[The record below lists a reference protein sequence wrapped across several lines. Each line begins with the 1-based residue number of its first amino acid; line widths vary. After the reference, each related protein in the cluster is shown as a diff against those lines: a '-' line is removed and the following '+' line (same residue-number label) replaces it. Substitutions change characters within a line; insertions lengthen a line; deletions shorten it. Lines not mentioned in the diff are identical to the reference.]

1 MGRGRG
7 LIGITRKQ
15 QKKSAN
21 RRMAWYELERTIR
34 TVQKRSEMQTKG
46 PLMEKSSIAANRIV
60 LALCACVIGG
70 VLNFL
75 SMSPFYPEMSSD
87 LGVSVSVVG
96 QLVTFMVLLS
106 AILGLVLGP
115 VVDRYGFRRLLV
127 LGVLCV
133 SVNQIGIGLA
143 PGFPVMLGVSLIG
156 GFGDALVFGI
166 AFAVVGTLFA
176 DGERKRAFSLLTG
189 SMSLG
194 AIVGIPLLT
203 LIGSATS
210 WRLALIFCG
219 LAIAV
224 AALFAARVLPGDQK
238 RVENPW
244 NLQLFS
250 AAYAPLLRDSTT
262 VRLLL
267 VTAIR
272 SVCWIGFLTYMG
284 AFLSEAQGFSTRQ
297 IGIVYMIGAAG
308 FAIGC
313 SIAGRMFGPE
323 RTRQAVGVS
332 CVVSGILT
340 LAAVNAS
347 SPWLAVVFITLLA
360 MASAVVGIGATFLV
374 STASP
379 AEPGTTM
386 LLNGSMVNFGSAVG
400 AAVGGGLIALNGYQ
414 ALGMGLPIFAL
425 VGAVLVLWPQ
435 RTKTIDSVQHLSG
448 DSLLDSAVLPLAEPK
463 TGAPI

>member
-1 MGRGRG
+1 M
-7 LIGITRKQ
+7 ID
-15 QKKSAN
+15 KKSAN
-21 RRMAWYELERTIR
+21 RRMAWYEQERTIR
-34 TVQKRSEMQTKG
+34 TIRKRSDMQTKG
-46 PLMEKSSIAANRIV
+46 ALMEKSSIAANRIV

-75 SMSPFYPEMSSD
+75 AMSPFYPEMSSD

-115 VVDRYGFRRLLV
+115 VADRYGFRRLLV
-127 LGVLCV
+127 LGVVCV

-143 PGFPVMLGVSLIG
+143 PGFPMMLGVSLIG

-166 AFAVVGTLFA
+166 AFAVAGTLFA

-203 LIGSATS
+203 VIGSATS

-224 AALFAARVLPGDQK
+224 AALVAARVLPGDQK
-238 RVENPW
+238 RVDSPW
-244 NLQLFS
+244 NLQIFR

-284 AFLSEAQGFSTRQ
+284 AFLSEAQNLSTRQ
-297 IGIVYMIGAAG
+297 IGFAYMVGATG
-308 FAIGC
+308 FAVGC

-323 RTRQAVGVS
+323 RTRQAVGIGCIVS
-332 CVVSGILT
+332 AILT
-340 LAAVNAS
+340 VAAVNAS
-347 SPWLAVVFITLLA
+347 SPWLAVGFITLLA
-360 MASAVVGIGATFLV
+360 MASAVVGIGATFLI
-374 STASP
+374 SIASP
-379 AEPGTTM
+379 AEQGTTM
-386 LLNGSMVNFGSAVG
+386 LLNGSMVSFGTAAG
-400 AAVGGGLIALNGYQ
+400 AAIGGGLIALNGYQ

-425 VGAVLVLWPQ
+425 IGAVLVLWPQ
-435 RTKTIDSVQHLSG
+435 RTSADMPVMLLAG
-448 DSLLDSAVLPLAEPK
+448 DGLLESPVLPVAEPK
-463 TGAPI
+463 TGASL